1 MASGNTARRLVVNAD
16 DFGRAH
22 SINQA
27 VLQAHEAGILT
38 SASLM
43 VTGGALDG
51 AVEVAQAHPRL
62 GVGLH
67 LCLACGRAALKPTQI
82 PNLVDDRYHF
92 SDSAVWAGFRYFFNR
107 ELRWQ
112 LRHEIEAQLLK
123 FRSTGLPLDHVDGH
137 LNLHLHPTVVSL
149 LEHHGP
155 KWGVRHFRLTRDPF
169 WLNARLAG
177 GQWAYR
183 IGHAIIF
190 GLLCWRARP
199 VLRRLGIR
207 HTAAVFGLLQN
218 GRVTEDYLIR
228 LLPRLPLGDS
238 ELYAHPSRD
247 KSPHEL
253 EALTSERVKELVRE
267 HNIQLVR
274 YQDL

>member
-1 MASGNTARRLVVNAD
+1 VV
-16 DFGRAH
+16 R
-22 SINQA
+22 
-27 VLQAHEAGILT
+27 
-38 SASLM
+38 
-43 VTGGALDG
+43 
-51 AVEVAQAHPRL
+51 
-62 GVGLH
+62 
-67 LCLACGRAALKPTQI
+67 
-82 PNLVDDRYHF
+82 
-92 SDSAVWAGFRYFFNR
+92 AGFRYFFNR
-107 ELRWQ
+107 GLRWQ

-123 FRSTGLPLDHVDGH
+123 FWSTGLPLDHVDGH

-149 LEHHGP
+149 LAHHAP
-155 KWGVRHFRLTRDPF
+155 RWGVRHFRLTRDPF

-183 IGHAIIF
+183 ISHAIIF

-199 VLRRLGIR
+199 VLCRLGIR

-228 LLPRLPLGDS
+228 LLPRLPWGDS
-238 ELYAHPSRD
+238 ELYAHPSRHT
-247 KSPHEL
+247 SSHEL

-267 HNIQLVR
+267 QDIQLVR